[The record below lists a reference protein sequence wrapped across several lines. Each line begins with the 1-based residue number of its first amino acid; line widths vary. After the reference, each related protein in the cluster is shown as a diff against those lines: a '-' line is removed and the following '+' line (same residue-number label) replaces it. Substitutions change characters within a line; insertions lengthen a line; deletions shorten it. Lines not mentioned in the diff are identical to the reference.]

1 MVFLW
6 GCCWHPEQ
14 QTSRSRPSAGRCSC
28 PAAAPA
34 PSPASTPERPAES
47 GRPAAWPWT
56 HLRSRLSRSAPPSS
70 ADRTALWRAAT
81 VSSLRLFST
90 WPTCAVSQHWSF
102 RLLQGWGRSYPRPA
116 KRLINPEVVGVS
128 FRQQQL
134 FFRCGIFQS
143 KSIPWGEGI
152 FFKKDFT
159 FSCFLWKKG
168 FIWFQKH
175 VSLEFFSPPKHF
187 FHAKMIFSLVLMT
200 WEVLLFHLWKRYFH
214 KTPFSSFQ
222 KIT

>member
-6 GCCWHPEQ
+6 GCCWHPGQ

-34 PSPASTPERPAES
+34 PSPASIPKRPAES

-70 ADRTALWRAAT
+70 TDRTALWRAAT

-90 WPTCAVSQHWSF
+90 WPTCAVSQRWSF
-102 RLLQGWGRSYPRPA
+102 RLQQGWGRSYPRPA

-128 FRQQQL
+128 FRHL
-134 FFRCGIFQS
+134 ESFKVKASPEEKVFF
-143 KSIPWGEGI
+143 
-152 FFKKDFT
+152 
-159 FSCFLWKKG
+159 LKG
-168 FIWFQKH
+168 FYFFLLCLKKRVYMISKTCFCWI
-175 VSLEFFSPPKHF
+175 FFSPKTF
-187 FHAKMIFSLVLMT
+187 FS
-200 WEVLLFHLWKRYFH
+200 R
-214 KTPFSSFQ
+214 
-222 KIT
+222 

>member
-6 GCCWHPEQ
+6 GCCWHPGQ

-34 PSPASTPERPAES
+34 PSPASIPKRPAES

-70 ADRTALWRAAT
+70 TDRTALWRAAT

-90 WPTCAVSQHWSF
+90 WPTCAVSQRWSF
-102 RLLQGWGRSYPRPA
+102 RLQQGWGRSYPRPA

-128 FRQQQL
+128 FRHLESFKVKASPEEKVFFLKRILL
-134 FFRCGIFQS
+134 FLAFSEKKGLYDFKNMFLLNFFLPQN
-143 KSIPWGEGI
+143 I
-152 FFKKDFT
+152 FFTLK
-159 FSCFLWKKG
+159 W
-168 FIWFQKH
+168 
-175 VSLEFFSPPKHF
+175 
-187 FHAKMIFSLVLMT
+187 FSLLC
-200 WEVLLFHLWKRYFH
+200 
-214 KTPFSSFQ
+214 
-222 KIT
+222 

>member
-6 GCCWHPEQ
+6 GCCWHPGQ

-90 WPTCAVSQHWSF
+90 WPTYAVSQHWSF

-152 FFKKDFT
+152 FFLKGILL
-159 FSCFLWKKG
+159 FLALSEKKG
-168 FIWFQKH
+168 LYDFKNMFLLNVFLPQNI
-175 VSLEFFSPPKHF
+175 FFTLKL
-187 FHAKMIFSLVLMT
+187 FSLLC
-200 WEVLLFHLWKRYFH
+200 
-214 KTPFSSFQ
+214 
-222 KIT
+222 